1 MVRGQTKAPQ
11 TAPARN
17 LQKVR
22 IESVS
27 PLGCVRPCAKSS
39 SSLRQILFQLAPNPL
54 PACAIPPQRP
64 SALLPGEGSQSF
76 RGMSQTDDYSQCL
89 NITLSIPFC
98 NFRSTG
104 VGLSSGPAD
113 EGFVRLHWRS
123 EGWSNQLWGRCPRL
137 RNGKTPMPDAE
148 TDSEAF
154 PSTDPAGSKPRY
166 RTEPGPV
173 SLVEGHSRDLVR
185 HHSHNHI
192 HGCVAAA
199 G

>member
-76 RGMSQTDDYSQCL
+76 RGMSQPDDYSRYTTIIHC
-89 NITLSIPFC
+89 IPFC
-98 NFRSTG
+98 KS
-104 VGLSSGPAD
+104 LKEEGPDFHPAPSVTR
-113 EGFVRLHWRS
+113 FLRLH
-123 EGWSNQLWGRCPRL
+123 PAL
-137 RNGKTPMPDAE
+137 RRVEQPIGVAVQVAPQAKPLCRMPKQTARFFGQP
-148 TDSEAF
+148 TRFKAN
-154 PSTDPAGSKPRY
+154 PVPKRNPALSP
-166 RTEPGPV
+166 
-173 SLVEGHSRDLVR
+173 
-185 HHSHNHI
+185 
-192 HGCVAAA
+192 
-199 G
+199 